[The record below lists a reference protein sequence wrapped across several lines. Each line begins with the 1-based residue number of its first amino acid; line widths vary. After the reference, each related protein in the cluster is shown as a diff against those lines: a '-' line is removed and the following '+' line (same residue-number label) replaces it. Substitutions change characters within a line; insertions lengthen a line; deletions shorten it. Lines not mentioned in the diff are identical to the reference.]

1 MYNQLY
7 ILKLI
12 LLINFKLFFFNFKLK
27 KNLTLIL
34 YNNNKIIN
42 NYIFKIQIFSN
53 NTYNYNTY
61 NI

>member
-53 NTYNYNTY
+53 NTCNYNTY